1 MSGKGHIALFV
12 FTAQSECTQRAPIKY
27 LAQTDEIYER
37 KIKLNVKKTKQIVRW
52 TLKFIA
58 LPLSRLCIKLV
69 CS

>member
-12 FTAQSECTQRAPIKY
+12 FTAQSQCTQRAPIKY

-37 KIKLNVKKTKQIVRW
+37 KIKLNVKTKQFVRC
-52 TLKFIA
+52 TVKFIA